1 MTENIKAIINVVS
14 NNDITRAK
22 KAAIVLLKSDTAKK
36 DEYFCR
42 QTLAKLENA
51 PTTLQLPTNISNFA
65 TMEDVSQTFIRNRYF
80 LTERE
85 EKLYNEIVIADK
97 AGKRLAEMKI
107 RHLNATI
114 LYGESGTG
122 KTTFG
127 RFLAYQLG
135 IPFLYL
141 NFSGLISSLLGQT
154 GNNIK
159 RVFDY
164 AKQQRCV
171 FMLDEIDAIATERH
185 KSVNDVSEM
194 SRIVIALMQSLD
206 LIENDV
212 IILAATNRYDV
223 IDKAVK
229 RRFTKSH
236 QVEKLRTDER
246 LNFGSSYLKDCG
258 YNLPEEEI
266 FNIIGDKEKQS
277 DIENNIVSY
286 IIKNEA
292 EKLEKET
299 LS

>member
-1 MTENIKAIINVVS
+1 
-14 NNDITRAK
+14 
-22 KAAIVLLKSDTAKK
+22 
-36 DEYFCR
+36 
-42 QTLAKLENA
+42 
-51 PTTLQLPTNISNFA
+51 
-65 TMEDVSQTFIRNRYF
+65 
-80 LTERE
+80 
-85 EKLYNEIVIADK
+85 
-97 AGKRLAEMKI
+97 
-107 RHLNATI
+107 
-114 LYGESGTG
+114 
-122 KTTFG
+122 
-127 RFLAYQLG
+127 
-135 IPFLYL
+135 
-141 NFSGLISSLLGQT
+141 
-154 GNNIK
+154 
-159 RVFDY
+159 
-164 AKQQRCV
+164 
-171 FMLDEIDAIATERH
+171 MLDEIDAIATERH

-266 FNIIGDKEKQS
+266 LNIIGDKEKQS